1 MVSDPTFVVNNIKLK
16 ASTETFNIYA
26 IATRKGY
33 VFDVPVLLQYFSKG
47 VTKKDVTED
56 ISSSY
61 EINPKSTFLRTS
73 SMDSIGGSAINVNT
87 K

>member
-1 MVSDPTFVVNNIKLK
+1 MVSDTTFVVNNIKIK
-16 ASTETFNIYA
+16 ASTEIFKICA

-61 EINPKSTFLRTS
+61 ETNPKSTFLKTS
-73 SMDSIGGSAINVNT
+73 SVDSIGGSAINVNT

>member
-1 MVSDPTFVVNNIKLK
+1 MVSDPKFAVYKIKIK
-16 ASTETFNIYA
+16 ASTEIFKICA

-61 EINPKSTFLRTS
+61 GINPKSTFLRTS
-73 SMDSIGGSAINVNT
+73 SIDTIGGNAINVNT